1 MDFQWVTT
9 CFRAR
14 GDVVTGED
22 DGINQNP
29 NPNPR
34 VVAASEDAVKID
46 LIAIHFSK
54 TNCKSLKGGE
64 EEVSLDT
71 DKEAAAKV
79 QTGDM
84 NVHFPLQVKY
94 TMTSLTFLVERE
106 FIQLDVTRGIGGG
119 LAPIIEDVAS

>member
-34 VVAASEDAVKID
+34 VVAAEDAVKT
-46 LIAIHFSK
+46 LLKAIQFSK
-54 TNCKSLKGGE
+54 ANRKSLKGGE
-64 EEVSLDT
+64 EEVSLDM

-79 QTGDM
+79 QTGDV

-106 FIQLDVTRGIGGG
+106 FIQLDVTMGIGGG
-119 LAPIIEDVAS
+119 LDPIIEDVAS

>member
-1 MDFQWVTT
+1 MTT

-34 VVAASEDAVKID
+34 VVAAGEDALKTF
-46 LIAIHFSK
+46 LKAIHFFK
-54 TNCKSLKGGE
+54 ANRKSLKGGE
-64 EEVSLDT
+64 EEVSLDA
-71 DKEAAAKV
+71 DKEVAAKV
-79 QTGDM
+79 QTGDVNDQFLWQM
-84 NVHFPLQVKY
+84 KY

-106 FIQLDVTRGIGGG
+106 FIQLDVTKGIGGG
-119 LAPIIEDVAS
+119 LDPILIEDVAS

>member
-1 MDFQWVTT
+1 M
-9 CFRAR
+9 
-14 GDVVTGED
+14 TGED

-29 NPNPR
+29 NPNAM

-64 EEVSLDT
+64 EEVSLDA

-79 QTGDM
+79 QTGDV
-84 NVHFPLQVKY
+84 NVQFLWQMKY
-94 TMTSLTFLVERE
+94 TMTSMTFLVVRE
-106 FIQLDVTRGIGGG
+106 FMQLDETKGIGGG
-119 LAPIIEDVAS
+119 LDPILIEDVAS